1 MPKYNDR
8 DQAHPIDYLQ
18 DEFQLAVDFGLDC
31 IEFILDYYD
40 FKNNPLMTTYGRQ
53 HIRSV
58 SKQAEVRVLS
68 VCAEN

>member
-1 MPKYNDR
+1 MPKYNGR
-8 DQAHPIDYLQ
+8 YQAHPIGYWQ
-18 DEFQLAVDFGLDC
+18 EEFQLAVDLGLDR
-31 IEFILDYYD
+31 IEFILDYKE